1 MSDLADCGPGHWRR
15 RQGRGQATRRTPG
28 RPAVPSQGSVPFS
41 SVVAE
46 RSLPGSP
53 AWEIGA
59 GGLFSAQGL
68 REPSW
73 ELAGSLKKSWVE
85 LESESATAVLSWLRS
100 GEKESSGG

>member
-1 MSDLADCGPGHWRR
+1 MSDSADCGPGHWRR
-15 RQGRGQATRRTPG
+15 RQGKGQATPRTPG
-28 RPAVPSQGSVPFS
+28 RPAAPSQSSVPLS
-41 SVVAE
+41 SVAAGS
-46 RSLPGSP
+46 SLPGSP
-53 AWEIGA
+53 GWEPGA

-100 GEKESSGG
+100 GEEESSGG